1 MRMTTVMLLRAGA
14 VAVAFLPISAAL
26 ANPPNWLGWSGGQA
40 PAQQTAPA
48 SSESAQTAPLQPAI
62 PQPLGASEGA
72 ASVAPASGQAVVMQN
87 LLDSVSRL
95 QQQVRDLR
103 GQVEEQGNEIK
114 QLKKSQQAGF
124 ASFDDRITQL
134 SQGTSGQ
141 GTSGQ
146 GTSGGAAVSAGGAT
160 AASAAPPAGPSAPV
174 SVPTAAPAAVASQ
187 STAVPVAAPSAATPV
202 VNSAAANQQQN
213 LYNAAFNL
221 LKEGRYDQAIA
232 GFQATVN
239 ADPQGQW
246 SPSALFWQGET
257 YYVQQKRSDALKA
270 YQQVLTQFPKSDR
283 VPDALLKTG
292 YIAYDENKNTQA
304 RAIFQKV
311 IDQFPQSQAA
321 NLAKQRLARM
331 ATEKR

>member
-1 MRMTTVMLLRAGA
+1 MMRMTTVMLLRGGA

-62 PQPLGASEGA
+62 PQPLGASEGV
-72 ASVAPASGQAVVMQN
+72 ASAAPASGQAVVMQN

-134 SQGTSGQ
+134 SQGTSSQ
-141 GTSGQ
+141 GGS
-146 GTSGGAAVSAGGAT
+146 SGAAVSAGGAT
-160 AASAAPPAGPSAPV
+160 TVSAAPPAVPV
-174 SVPTAAPAAVASQ
+174 SVPTAAPAAVAPQ
-187 STAVPVAAPSAATPV
+187 STTVPAAAPAAATPV
-202 VNSAAANQQQN
+202 VNSATANQQQN

-246 SPSALFWQGET
+246 SPSAWFWQGET